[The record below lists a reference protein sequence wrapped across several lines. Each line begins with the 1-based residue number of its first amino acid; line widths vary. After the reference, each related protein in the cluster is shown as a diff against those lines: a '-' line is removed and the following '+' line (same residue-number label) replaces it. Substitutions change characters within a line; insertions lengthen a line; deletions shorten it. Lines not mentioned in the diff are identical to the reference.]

1 MSDPRRTV
9 GGVRLIDVVQTSSDV
24 ARDRSRTRK
33 TEVLA
38 GLLGTATDAELPIV
52 VAWLSGEIPQGRLG
66 VGWRSLSKLVSEPA
80 GEPSLEVAE
89 VDAAFGELASA
100 SGPGST
106 SRRAEILSAMFGA
119 ATEPEQKFL
128 VALLTGELR
137 QGALA
142 GVMTDA
148 IAKVTG
154 EPLTAVR
161 RAHMLTGSLPETA
174 ALARFGA
181 EALAGVGLEV
191 GRAVEPMLAT
201 PADNLDAALDL
212 LGPDL
217 IVDYKLDGA
226 RIQVH
231 RKGADVSVYT
241 RTLRDVTDNVPDL
254 VEVIAG
260 LPCDSVILDG
270 ETLML
275 SDDGRPRSFQDTMS
289 RFGSGPTAAGEPER
303 LLKPFFFDC
312 LHLDGVDLIDRP
324 LSERL
329 AAIDSIAPQ
338 LRIPAVTRPTAEEAQ
353 RHFDAAMADG
363 HEGVM
368 VKSLDGLY
376 VAGRRGKAWQKVKP
390 THTFDLVVLGAEW
403 GSGRRTGWLSNL
415 HLGAR
420 DPETGELVM
429 VGKTFKGL
437 TDEILRW
444 QTEEFPKHATHRDA
458 HTVYLRPEIVVE
470 IELDGAQR
478 SSRYPGG
485 VALRFARVVRYRPD
499 KNPDLA
505 DSIDAIRAL
514 LK

>member
-1 MSDPRRTV
+1 
-9 GGVRLIDVVQTSSDV
+9 
-24 ARDRSRTRK
+24 
-33 TEVLA
+33 
-38 GLLGTATDAELPIV
+38 
-52 VAWLSGEIPQGRLG
+52 
-66 VGWRSLSKLVSEPA
+66 
-80 GEPSLEVAE
+80 
-89 VDAAFGELASA
+89 
-100 SGPGST
+100 
-106 SRRAEILSAMFGA
+106 MFGA
-119 ATEPEQKFL
+119 ATEPEQRFL

-148 IAKVTG
+148 IAKANG
-154 EPLTAVR
+154 QALTAVR

-174 ALARFGA
+174 ALARAGA
-181 EALAGVGLEV
+181 DALSGVGLEV
-191 GRAVEPMLAT
+191 GRAVAPMLAT
-201 PADNLDAALDL
+201 PADDLDAALGL

-217 IVDYKLDGA
+217 VVDYKLDGA

-231 RKGADVSVYT
+231 RNGDEIAVYT
-241 RTLRDVTDNVPDL
+241 RTLREVTANVPDL
-254 VEVIAG
+254 VEVVAG

-275 SDDGRPRSFQDTMS
+275 ADDGRPRSFQDTMS
-289 RFGSGPTAAGEPER
+289 RFGSGPTAADDAER

-312 LHLDGVDLIDRP
+312 LHLDGDDLIDRP
-324 LSERL
+324 LSDRL
-329 AAIDSIAPQ
+329 AAIDSIAPH
-338 LRIPAVTRPTAEEAQ
+338 LRIPAVTRPTPEEAR
-353 RHFDAAMADG
+353 RHFDAALADG

-368 VKSLDGLY
+368 VKSLDGRY

-390 THTFDLVVLGAEW
+390 THTFDLVVLAAEW

-420 DPETGELVM
+420 DPDTGEAIM

-437 TDEILRW
+437 TDELLQW
-444 QTEEFPKHATHRDA
+444 QTAEFPKHETRRDS
-458 HTVYLRPEIVVE
+458 HTVYLQPEIVVE

-499 KNPDLA
+499 KTPAQA
-505 DSIDAIRAL
+505 DSIEAIRTL

>member
-1 MSDPRRTV
+1 M
-9 GGVRLIDVVQTSSDV
+9 RLIEVVQTSADV

-38 GLLGTATDAELPIV
+38 GLLGGAGDAELPIV

-66 VGWRSLSKLVSEPA
+66 VGWRSLSKAAPVPA
-80 GEPSLEVAE
+80 SEPSLEVAQ
-89 VDAAFGELASA
+89 VDAAFSALASA
-100 SGPGST
+100 NGPGST
-106 SRRAEILSAMFGA
+106 RRRADILASMFGA
-119 ATEPEQKFL
+119 ATEPEQRFL

-142 GVMTDA
+142 GMMTDA
-148 IAKVTG
+148 IAKANG
-154 EPLTAVR
+154 QALTAVR

-174 ALARFGA
+174 ALARAGA
-181 EALAGVGLEV
+181 DALSGVGLEV
-191 GRAVEPMLAT
+191 GRAVAPMLAT
-201 PADNLDAALDL
+201 PADDLDAALGL

-217 IVDYKLDGA
+217 VVDYKLDGA

-231 RKGADVSVYT
+231 RNGDEIAVYT
-241 RTLRDVTDNVPDL
+241 RTLREVTANVPDL
-254 VEVIAG
+254 VEVVAR

-275 SDDGRPRSFQDTMS
+275 ADDGRPRSFQDTMS
-289 RFGSGPTAAGEPER
+289 RFGSGPTAADDAER

-312 LHLDGVDLIDRP
+312 LHLDGDDLIDRP
-324 LSERL
+324 LSDRL
-329 AAIDSIAPQ
+329 AAIDSIAPH
-338 LRIPAVTRPTAEEAQ
+338 LRIPAVTRPTPEEAR
-353 RHFDAAMADG
+353 RHFDAALADG

-368 VKSLDGLY
+368 VKSLDGRY

-390 THTFDLVVLGAEW
+390 THTFDLVVLAAEW

-420 DPETGELVM
+420 DPDTGEAIM

-437 TDEILRW
+437 TDELLQW
-444 QTEEFPKHATHRDA
+444 QTAEFPKHETRRDS

-499 KNPDLA
+499 KTPAQA
-505 DSIDAIRAL
+505 DSIEAIRAL

>member
-1 MSDPRRTV
+1 M
-9 GGVRLIDVVQTSSDV
+9 RLIDVVATSADV

-33 TEVLA
+33 TELLA
-38 GLLGTATDAELPIV
+38 GLLAAAADDELPII

-66 VGWRSLSKLVSEPA
+66 VGWRSLSKPVSQPA
-80 GEPSLEVAE
+80 EAPSLEVAE
-89 VDAAFGELASA
+89 VDASFGELAAA

-106 SRRAEILSAMFGA
+106 RRRAEILAATFAA
-119 ATEPEQKFL
+119 ATEPEQRFL
-128 VALLTGELR
+128 VGLLTGELR

-142 GVMTDA
+142 GVMADA
-148 IAKVTG
+148 IAKAARQ
-154 EPLTAVR
+154 PLTAVR
-161 RAHMLTGSLPETA
+161 RAHMLTGSLPVTA
-174 ALARFGA
+174 ALARAGA
-181 EALAGVGLEV
+181 DALGGVGLEV

-231 RKGADVSVYT
+231 RNGDDIAVFT
-241 RTLRDVTDNVPDL
+241 RTLRDVTANVPDL
-254 VEVIAG
+254 VEIVAG

-275 SDDGRPRSFQDTMS
+275 ADDGRPRSFQDTMS
-289 RFGSGPTAAGEPER
+289 RFGSGPTAAGDAER

-312 LHLDGVDLIDRP
+312 LHLDGDDLIDRP
-324 LSERL
+324 LSDRL
-329 AAIDSIAPQ
+329 AAIDSIAPH
-338 LRIPAVTRPTAEEAQ
+338 LRIPAITRPTSEEAR
-353 RHFDAAMADG
+353 RHFDAALADG

-368 VKSLDGLY
+368 VKSLDGHY
-376 VAGRRGKAWQKVKP
+376 IAGRRGRAWQKVKP
-390 THTFDLVVLGAEW
+390 THTFDLVVLAAEW

-420 DPETGELVM
+420 DPQTGAPIM

-437 TDEILRW
+437 TDELLQW
-444 QTEEFPKHATHRDA
+444 QTDEFPKHETHRDR

-499 KNPDLA
+499 KTPDQA
-505 DSIDAIRAL
+505 DTIDAVRAL

>member
-1 MSDPRRTV
+1 MK
-9 GGVRLIDVVQTSSDV
+9 LIDVVQTSADV

-33 TEVLA
+33 TAVLA
-38 GLLGTATDAELPIV
+38 DALSATTDAELPIV

-66 VGWRSLSKLVSEPA
+66 VGWRSLSKLIAAPA
-80 GEPSLEVAE
+80 DSPTLEVAA
-89 VDAAFGELASA
+89 VDAALDELASS

-106 SRRAEILSAMFGA
+106 KRRGEIIASLFA
-119 ATEPEQKFL
+119 ASTEAEQKFL

-154 EPLTAVR
+154 QEPTLVR
-161 RAHMLTGSLPETA
+161 RANMLTGSLPETA

-181 EALAGVGLEV
+181 EALAAVGLEV
-191 GRAVEPMLAT
+191 GRAIEPMLAT
-201 PADNLDAALDL
+201 PADDLDSALAL

-231 RKGADVSVYT
+231 RKGTEVSVFT
-241 RTLRDVTDNVPDL
+241 RTLRNVTANVPDL
-254 VEVIAG
+254 VSVIAA

-312 LHLDGVDLIDRP
+312 LHLDGTDLIDRP

-338 LRIPAVTRPTAEEAQ
+338 LRIPAVTRPSAEEA
-353 RHFDAAMADG
+353 RNHFDAAMADG

-403 GSGRRTGWLSNL
+403 GSGRRSGWLSNL

-437 TDEILRW
+437 TDELLRW
-444 QTEEFPKHATHRDA
+444 QTEEFPKHETHRDSY
-458 HTVYLRPEIVVE
+458 TVYLRPEIVVE

-499 KNPDLA
+499 KTAEQA
-505 DSIDAIRAL
+505 DSIEAIRAL

>member
-1 MSDPRRTV
+1 M
-9 GGVRLIDVVQTSSDV
+9 VQTSADV

-38 GLLGTATDAELPIV
+38 GLLSGAGDAELPIV

-66 VGWRSLSKLVSEPA
+66 VGWRSLSKAAPVPA
-80 GEPSLEVAE
+80 SEPSLEVAE
-89 VDAAFGELASA
+89 VDAAFSALASA
-100 SGPGST
+100 NGPGST
-106 SRRAEILSAMFGA
+106 RRRADILASMFGA
-119 ATEPEQKFL
+119 ATEPEQRFL

-148 IAKVTG
+148 IAKANG
-154 EPLTAVR
+154 QALTAVR

-174 ALARFGA
+174 ALARAGA
-181 EALAGVGLEV
+181 YALSGVGLEV
-191 GRAVEPMLAT
+191 GRAVAPMLAT
-201 PADNLDAALDL
+201 PADDLDAALGL

-217 IVDYKLDGA
+217 VVDYKLDGA

-231 RKGADVSVYT
+231 RNGDEIAVYT
-241 RTLRDVTDNVPDL
+241 RTLREVTANVPDL
-254 VEVIAG
+254 VEVVAR

-275 SDDGRPRSFQDTMS
+275 ADDGRPRSFQDTMS
-289 RFGSGPTAAGEPER
+289 RFGSGPTAADDAER

-312 LHLDGVDLIDRP
+312 LHLDGDDLIDRP
-324 LSERL
+324 LSDRL
-329 AAIDSIAPQ
+329 AAIDSIAPH
-338 LRIPAVTRPTAEEAQ
+338 LRIPAVTRPTPEEAR
-353 RHFDAAMADG
+353 RHFDAALADG

-368 VKSLDGLY
+368 VKSLDGRY

-390 THTFDLVVLGAEW
+390 THTFDLVVLAAEW

-420 DPETGELVM
+420 DPDTGEAIM

-437 TDEILRW
+437 TDELLQW
-444 QTEEFPKHATHRDA
+444 QTAEFPKHETRRDS

-499 KNPDLA
+499 KTPAQA
-505 DSIDAIRAL
+505 DSIEAIRAL

>member
-1 MSDPRRTV
+1 MK
-9 GGVRLIDVVQTSSDV
+9 LIDVVETSANV
-24 ARDRSRTRK
+24 ARDRSRIRK

-38 GLLGTATDAELPIV
+38 GALSAATDAELPIV

-66 VGWRSLSKLVSEPA
+66 VGWRSLSKLISA
-80 GEPSLEVAE
+80 PSDASSLQVAD
-89 VDAAFGELASA
+89 VDAALGALAGA
-100 SGPGST
+100 TGPGST
-106 SRRAEILSAMFGA
+106 KRRAEIIASVFGA
-119 ATEPEQKFL
+119 ATEAEQKFL
-128 VALLTGELR
+128 LALLTGELR

-154 EPLTAVR
+154 QPLALVR

-181 EALAGVGLEV
+181 DALAGVGLRV

-201 PADNLDAALDL
+201 PADDLDAALGL

-231 RKGADVSVYT
+231 RKGTDISVFT
-241 RTLRDVTDNVPDL
+241 RTLRDVTANVPDL
-254 VEVIAG
+254 VSVVAG

-275 SDDGRPRSFQDTMS
+275 HDDGRPRSFQDTMS
-289 RFGSGPTAAGEPER
+289 RFGSGPTADGEPER
-303 LLKPFFFDC
+303 VLKPFFFDC

-329 AAIDSIAPQ
+329 AAIDSIAPD
-338 LRIPAVTRPTAEEAQ
+338 LRIPAVTRPSPAEAHA
-353 RHFDAAMADG
+353 HFETAMADG

-420 DPETGELVM
+420 DPETGEFIM

-437 TDEILRW
+437 TDELLRW
-444 QTEEFPKHATHRDA
+444 QTEEFPGHETHRDA
-458 HTVYLRPEIVVE
+458 HTVYLRPEIVVD

-499 KNPDLA
+499 KTAAQA
-505 DSIDAIRAL
+505 DSIEAVRAL
-514 LK
+514 VK

>member
-1 MSDPRRTV
+1 M
-9 GGVRLIDVVQTSSDV
+9 RLIDVVETSADV
-24 ARDRSRTRK
+24 ARDRSRIRK
-33 TEVLA
+33 TTVLA
-38 GLLGTATDAELPIV
+38 DALSQATDEELPVV

-66 VGWRSLSKLVSEPA
+66 VGWRSLSKLMATPA
-80 GEPSLEVAE
+80 DSPSLEVAA
-89 VDAAFGELASA
+89 VDAALGELASA

-106 SRRAEILSAMFGA
+106 KRRGEIIASLFA
-119 ATEPEQKFL
+119 ASTESEQKFL

-154 EPLTAVR
+154 QDLALVR
-161 RAHMLTGSLPETA
+161 RANMLTGSLPVTA

-181 EALAGVGLEV
+181 ESLAAVGLEV

-201 PADNLDAALDL
+201 PADDLDSALAL

-217 IVDYKLDGA
+217 VVDYKLDGA

-231 RKGADVSVYT
+231 RKGTEISVFT
-241 RTLRDVTDNVPDL
+241 RTLRDVTANVPDL
-254 VEVIAG
+254 VSVIAS

-338 LRIPAVTRPTAEEAQ
+338 LRIPAVTRPSVEEA
-353 RHFDAAMADG
+353 RSHFDAAMADG

-368 VKSLDGLY
+368 VKSLAGLY

-403 GSGRRTGWLSNL
+403 GSGRRSGWLSNL

-437 TDEILRW
+437 TDELLRW
-444 QTEEFPKHATHRDA
+444 QTEEFPKHETHRDSY
-458 HTVYLRPEIVVE
+458 TVYLRPEIVVE

-499 KNPDLA
+499 KTPAQA
-505 DSIDAIRAL
+505 DSIEAIRAL